1 MMKFLSLSLWLAIED
16 GIGTTGSHNW
26 REWVFGRICQTY
38 AGVRVSVWQIQ
49 PKLSNLH
56 WCTCMG
62 LTDSTETHARPDL
75 WPEYRERSGRILF
88 FFFLWVS
95 EIVLG
100 LDCDDSWLKEGVM
113 KDLWKILG
121 LICENFWVCE
131 GFVQKLG
138 LVWECYFHP
147 LRLRP
152 GGTVDENETKQ
163 KKQKNKN
170 KILEN
175 K

>member
-1 MMKFLSLSLWLAIED
+1 
-16 GIGTTGSHNW
+16 
-26 REWVFGRICQTY
+26 VQ
-38 AGVRVSVWQIQ
+38 
-49 PKLSNLH
+49 
-56 WCTCMG
+56 
-62 LTDSTETHARPDL
+62 
-75 WPEYRERSGRILF
+75 
-88 FFFLWVS
+88 
-95 EIVLG
+95 
-100 LDCDDSWLKEGVM
+100 
-113 KDLWKILG
+113 
-121 LICENFWVCE
+121 WVCE

>member
-1 MMKFLSLSLWLAIED
+1 VKI
-16 GIGTTGSHNW
+16 
-26 REWVFGRICQTY
+26 FGFVK
-38 AGVRVSVWQIQ
+38 AGVVQ
-49 PKLSNLH
+49 
-56 WCTCMG
+56 
-62 LTDSTETHARPDL
+62 
-75 WPEYRERSGRILF
+75 
-88 FFFLWVS
+88 
-95 EIVLG
+95 
-100 LDCDDSWLKEGVM
+100 
-113 KDLWKILG
+113 
-121 LICENFWVCE
+121 WVCE